1 MVQDNV
7 RIQLGQW
14 FQICPRIATLVAS
27 AKCERDL
34 KTVLDLNRVVNG
46 FLETQN
52 GCLDNFQPVS
62 CESNQH

>member
-7 RIQLGQW
+7 RIQTALW
-14 FQICPRIATLVAS
+14 FQICLRIATLVAS
-27 AKCERDL
+27 VKCEQDL
-34 KTVLDLNRVVNG
+34 KTVLNLNRVVNG
-46 FLETQN
+46 FRGTQN